1 MLQSVL
7 LTLHVLVSLGLIG
20 LVMVQHGR
28 GADAGAA
35 FGSGGSGT
43 VFGAAGPAGFLTR
56 ATAVLAVLFF
66 VISLSLAYITT
77 QSIERNSVV
86 ERIGPLVDE
95 RAPNSDVPAV
105 PAGSGSTPAG
115 EGSDVPAV
123 PATN

>member
-86 ERIGPLVDE
+86 ERVGPVVE
-95 RAPNSDVPAV
+95 ENAPASDVPVA
-105 PAGSGSTPAG
+105 PGGSSTG
-115 EGSDVPAV
+115 TSSGGSDVPAA